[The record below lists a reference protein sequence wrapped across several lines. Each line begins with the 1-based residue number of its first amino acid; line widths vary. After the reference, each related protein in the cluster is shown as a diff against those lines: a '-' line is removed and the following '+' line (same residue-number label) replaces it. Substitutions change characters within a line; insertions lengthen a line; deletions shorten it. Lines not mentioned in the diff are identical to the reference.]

1 VAITIA
7 SIPAGFIVLGIVL
20 VVWAIVLSMLAI
32 RVGWSLWKFLLRG
45 SGKAWPNEAQQQEQG
60 P

>member
-1 VAITIA
+1 VAVTIA

-20 VVWAIVLSMLAI
+20 VVWAIVLSVTSI

-45 SGKAWPNEAQQQEQG
+45 SGKAWRNEAQRQKQG

>member
-1 VAITIA
+1 MTIA
-7 SIPAGFIVLGIVL
+7 SIPAGFIALGIVL
-20 VVWAIVLSMLAI
+20 VVWAIVLSILAT

-45 SGKAWPNEAQQQEQG
+45 SGKAWRNEARRQEQG

>member
-1 VAITIA
+1 MAMTIA

-20 VVWAIVLSMLAI
+20 MVWAIVLSVLAI
-32 RVGWSLWKFLLRG
+32 RVGWSLWKLLLRG
-45 SGKAWPNEAQQQEQG
+45 SGKAWRNEAQRQEQG